1 MDDDMSNDEFTMPGV
16 VSVTPEVLAY
26 ARDFAATVASSQDG
40 RYVATF
46 DWVQSIGV
54 RDGKEAPL
62 REIGPCLLLSGYER
76 RDVPPAFINRT
87 PELDYAVKIPDNI
100 VRGSAQRVIEIDE
113 TMPFR
118 LALR

>member
-1 MDDDMSNDEFTMPGV
+1 MSDDEFTMPGL
-16 VSVTPEVLAY
+16 VSITPEALAY
-26 ARDFAATVASSQDG
+26 ARDFAASVASAQGG

-54 RDGKEAPL
+54 REGKDAPL
-62 REIGPCLLLSGYER
+62 REIGPCLLLGGYER
-76 RDVPPAFINRT
+76 RDVPAAFINRT
-87 PELDYAVKIPDNI
+87 LEFDYAVKIPEN
-100 VRGSAQRVIEIDE
+100 VLRGSARRVIEIDD